1 MTGFGIKKSK
11 SSSPEGVI
19 PFTTEVKAS
28 KFMLFAVTLAD
39 PTIVVRAFEL
49 NTVVDNQLS
58 SEDDDVVPFKKWFI
72 KNIEFSNFLSYG
84 QNQKIDFG
92 KIL

>member
-1 MTGFGIKKSK
+1 MICPDKSK
-11 SSSPEGVI
+11 SSSPEVVI

-49 NTVVDNQLS
+49 NTVVVPPVMFRFPLIFVMLEIDILS
-58 SEDDDVVPFKKWFI
+58 ARGAFIESELV
-72 KNIEFSNFLSYG
+72 
-84 QNQKIDFG
+84 
-92 KIL
+92 